1 MKVNFFQMSQKQKW
15 LLFLLVFSYCPLSFS
30 QVGQV
35 KEDSSAVYKDIQT
48 YSKKN
53 KFTKL
58 LHKLIFEPVN
68 VKRKK
73 KRVLPRIQQKFEG
86 KIIRNITIETL
97 DPFGYSDTDSNR
109 EPKNWAEKTGN
120 RIHLKTK
127 KLAIRN
133 LLLFREN
140 KPLDSLLINE
150 SARLIRS
157 QKYIRSVRIDLK
169 LSEKNSDSV
178 DVFIRAIDSWSLI
191 PKGSVSS
198 SRSSFELNEKN
209 FMGIGHE
216 FKNKFINRFSD
227 GKNAYNL
234 DYTVPNIKNSFI
246 KTTFKYNIDL
256 DNYYGKSID
265 INRPFYSPFAK
276 WAGGI
281 YFDQQFRKDT
291 LQDTNLV
298 YAQQNFKYNSQ
309 DYWIGHAFS
318 IFKGNT
324 EKNRTTNLIVSGRY
338 LNINYIE
345 SPTIAYDPVD
355 FYSSEKLFLSGIGI
369 TSRKFIQ
376 DKYIFRNGII
386 EDVPIG
392 KIYGITGGYQYKNH
406 KGRFYLGG
414 QASFGNYYDWGF
426 LSTNFEIGTFFDK
439 SSTSQTTFSF
449 QANYFTH
456 PIELGKWKLRQ
467 FIKPQVIIGLNRL
480 DAIGDQL
487 TINENYGIQGFNSA
501 VYGTKKMMLTLQT
514 QAYSPW
520 DLWGFRLNP
529 YFNYSIA
536 LLGNDQIGLLDSKAY
551 SKIGIGLI
559 INNDFLVF
567 SSFQLS
573 LSYYPSIP
581 GSGQNIFKTNA
592 FETSDFGFQDFELA
606 KPRTV
611 IFK

>member
-1 MKVNFFQMSQKQKW
+1 MSQKQKL

-30 QVGQV
+30 QVGQA

-68 VKRKK
+68 VKIKK

-97 DPFGYSDTDSNR
+97 DPFGYSDKDSNR

-150 SARLIRS
+150 SERLIRS

-178 DVFIRAIDSWSLI
+178 DVFIRVIDSWSLI

-216 FKNKFINRFSD
+216 FKNKFTNRFSD

-256 DNYYGKSID
+256 DNYFGKSID

-291 LQDTNLV
+291 LQDVNLV

-338 LNINYIE
+338 LNINYLE

-426 LSTNFEIGTFFDK
+426 LSTNFEVGTFFDK
-439 SSTSQTTFSF
+439 STTSQTTFSF
-449 QANYFTH
+449 QINYFTH

-480 DAIGDQL
+480 NVIGDQL

>member
-1 MKVNFFQMSQKQKW
+1 MKVKFFQMSQKQKW

-97 DPFGYSDTDSNR
+97 DPFGYSDADSNR

-191 PKGSVSS
+191 PKGSISS

-216 FKNKFINRFSD
+216 FKNKFTNRFSD

>member
-487 TINENYGIQGFNSA
+487 TINENYGIQGFNIA
-501 VYGTKKMMLTLQT
+501 LYGTKKMMLTLQT

>member
-97 DPFGYSDTDSNR
+97 DPFGYSDADSNR

-216 FKNKFINRFSD
+216 FKNKFTNRFSD

>member
-1 MKVNFFQMSQKQKW
+1 MKVNFFKMSLKQKS

-30 QVGQV
+30 QVGQA

-150 SARLIRS
+150 SERLIRS

-178 DVFIRAIDSWSLI
+178 DVFIRAIDSWSII

-216 FKNKFINRFSD
+216 FKNKFTNRFSD

-291 LQDTNLV
+291 LQDVNLV

-309 DYWIGHAFS
+309 DYWVGHAFS

-439 SSTSQTTFSF
+439 SNTSQTTFSF

-480 DAIGDQL
+480 DVIGDQL

-536 LLGNDQIGLLDSKAY
+536 LLGNEQIGLLDSKAY

>member
-97 DPFGYSDTDSNR
+97 DPFGYSDADSNR

-216 FKNKFINRFSD
+216 FKNKFTNRFSD

-291 LQDTNLV
+291 LKDINLV

-309 DYWIGHAFS
+309 DYWIGRAFS

-338 LNINYIE
+338 MNINYLE

-406 KGRFYLGG
+406 KGRFYFGG

-439 SSTSQTTFSF
+439 STTSQTTFSF

-480 DAIGDQL
+480 NVIGDQL

-581 GSGQNIFKTNA
+581 GNGQNIFKTNA

>member
-1 MKVNFFQMSQKQKW
+1 MKVKFFQMSQKQKW

-191 PKGSVSS
+191 PKGSISS

-216 FKNKFINRFSD
+216 FKNKFTNRFSD

-281 YFDQQFRKDT
+281 YFDQ
-291 LQDTNLV
+291 
-298 YAQQNFKYNSQ
+298 
-309 DYWIGHAFS
+309 
-318 IFKGNT
+318 
-324 EKNRTTNLIVSGRY
+324 
-338 LNINYIE
+338 
-345 SPTIAYDPVD
+345 
-355 FYSSEKLFLSGIGI
+355 
-369 TSRKFIQ
+369 
-376 DKYIFRNGII
+376 
-386 EDVPIG
+386 
-392 KIYGITGGYQYKNH
+392 
-406 KGRFYLGG
+406 
-414 QASFGNYYDWGF
+414 
-426 LSTNFEIGTFFDK
+426 
-439 SSTSQTTFSF
+439 
-449 QANYFTH
+449 
-456 PIELGKWKLRQ
+456 
-467 FIKPQVIIGLNRL
+467 
-480 DAIGDQL
+480 
-487 TINENYGIQGFNSA
+487 
-501 VYGTKKMMLTLQT
+501 
-514 QAYSPW
+514 
-520 DLWGFRLNP
+520 
-529 YFNYSIA
+529 
-536 LLGNDQIGLLDSKAY
+536 
-551 SKIGIGLI
+551 
-559 INNDFLVF
+559 
-567 SSFQLS
+567 
-573 LSYYPSIP
+573 
-581 GSGQNIFKTNA
+581 
-592 FETSDFGFQDFELA
+592 
-606 KPRTV
+606 
-611 IFK
+611 

>member
-1 MKVNFFQMSQKQKW
+1 MKINFFQMSQKQKL

-30 QVGQV
+30 QVGQA

-68 VKRKK
+68 VKIKK

-97 DPFGYSDTDSNR
+97 DPFGYSDKDSNR

-150 SARLIRS
+150 SERLIRS

-178 DVFIRAIDSWSLI
+178 DVFIRVIDSWSLI

-216 FKNKFINRFSD
+216 FKNKFTNRFSD

-256 DNYYGKSID
+256 DNYFGKSID

-291 LQDTNLV
+291 LQDVNLV

-338 LNINYIE
+338 LNINYLE

-426 LSTNFEIGTFFDK
+426 LSTNFEVGTFFDK
-439 SSTSQTTFSF
+439 STTSQTTFSF
-449 QANYFTH
+449 QINYFTH

-480 DAIGDQL
+480 NVIGDQL

>member
-30 QVGQV
+30 QVRQV

-97 DPFGYSDTDSNR
+97 DPFGYSNADSNR

-191 PKGSVSS
+191 PKGSISS

-216 FKNKFINRFSD
+216 FKNKFTNRFSD

>member
-1 MKVNFFQMSQKQKW
+1 MKVKFFQMSQKQKW

-191 PKGSVSS
+191 PKGSISS

>member
-97 DPFGYSDTDSNR
+97 DPFGYSDADSNR

-191 PKGSVSS
+191 PKGSISS

>member
-191 PKGSVSS
+191 PKGSISS

>member
-97 DPFGYSDTDSNR
+97 DPFGYSDADSNR

-191 PKGSVSS
+191 PKGSISS

-216 FKNKFINRFSD
+216 FKNKFTNRFSD

-467 FIKPQVIIGLNRL
+467 FIKPQIIIGLNRL
-480 DAIGDQL
+480 NVIGDQL

>member
-1 MKVNFFQMSQKQKW
+1 MKVKFFQMSQKQKW

-191 PKGSVSS
+191 PKGSISS

-216 FKNKFINRFSD
+216 FKNKFTNRFSD

-487 TINENYGIQGFNSA
+487 TINENYGIQGFNIA
-501 VYGTKKMMLTLQT
+501 LYGTKKMMLTLQT

>member
-97 DPFGYSDTDSNR
+97 DPFGYSDADSNR

-216 FKNKFINRFSD
+216 FKNKFTNRFSD

-265 INRPFYSPFAK
+265 INRPFYSPLAK

-291 LQDTNLV
+291 LQDINLV

-338 LNINYIE
+338 LNINYLE
-345 SPTIAYDPVD
+345 SPIIAYDPVD

-406 KGRFYLGG
+406 KGRFYFGG

-467 FIKPQVIIGLNRL
+467 FIKPQIIIGLNRL
-480 DAIGDQL
+480 NVIGDQL

>member
-73 KRVLPRIQQKFEG
+73 KRVVPRIQQKFEG

-97 DPFGYSDTDSNR
+97 DPFGYSDADSNR

-191 PKGSVSS
+191 PKGSISS

-216 FKNKFINRFSD
+216 FKNKFTNRFSD

-338 LNINYIE
+338 LNINYLE

>member
-15 LLFLLVFSYCPLSFS
+15 LLFLLIFSYCPLSFS

-73 KRVLPRIQQKFEG
+73 KRVVPRIQQKFEG

-97 DPFGYSDTDSNR
+97 DPFGYSDADSNR

>member
-1 MKVNFFQMSQKQKW
+1 MKVNFFKMSLKQKL

-30 QVGQV
+30 QVGQA

-150 SARLIRS
+150 SERLIRS

-178 DVFIRAIDSWSLI
+178 DVFIRAIDSWSII

-216 FKNKFINRFSD
+216 FKNKFTNRFSD

-291 LQDTNLV
+291 LQDVNLV

-309 DYWIGHAFS
+309 DYWVGHAFS

-439 SSTSQTTFSF
+439 SNTSQTTFSF

-480 DAIGDQL
+480 DVIGDQL

-536 LLGNDQIGLLDSKAY
+536 LLGNEQIGLLDSKAY

>member
-97 DPFGYSDTDSNR
+97 DPFGYSDADSNR

>member
-97 DPFGYSDTDSNR
+97 DPFGYSDADSNR

-191 PKGSVSS
+191 PKGSISS

-216 FKNKFINRFSD
+216 FKNKFTNRFSD

-514 QAYSPW
+514 QVYSPW

>member
-1 MKVNFFQMSQKQKW
+1 MKVKFFQMSQKQKW

-487 TINENYGIQGFNSA
+487 TINKNYGIQGFNSA

>member
-1 MKVNFFQMSQKQKW
+1 MKVKFFQMSQKQKW

-97 DPFGYSDTDSNR
+97 DPFGYSDADSNR

-216 FKNKFINRFSD
+216 FKNKFTNRFSD

-291 LQDTNLV
+291 LKDINLV

-309 DYWIGHAFS
+309 DYWIGRAFS

-338 LNINYIE
+338 MNINYLE

-406 KGRFYLGG
+406 KGRFYFGG

-439 SSTSQTTFSF
+439 STTSQTTFSF

-480 DAIGDQL
+480 NVIGDQL

-581 GSGQNIFKTNA
+581 GNGQNIFKTNA

>member
-1 MKVNFFQMSQKQKW
+1 MSQKQKW

-97 DPFGYSDTDSNR
+97 DPFGYSDADSNR

-216 FKNKFINRFSD
+216 FKNKFTNRFSD

-234 DYTVPNIKNSFI
+234 DYTVPYIKNSFI

-487 TINENYGIQGFNSA
+487 TINENYGIQGFNIA
-501 VYGTKKMMLTLQT
+501 LYGTKKMMLTLQT

>member
-1 MKVNFFQMSQKQKW
+1 MSQKQKW

-216 FKNKFINRFSD
+216 FKNKFTNRFSD

-487 TINENYGIQGFNSA
+487 TINENYGIQWFNIA
-501 VYGTKKMMLTLQT
+501 LYGTKKMMLTLQT

>member
-97 DPFGYSDTDSNR
+97 DPFGYSNADSNR

-150 SARLIRS
+150 SERLIRS

-191 PKGSVSS
+191 PKGSISS

-216 FKNKFINRFSD
+216 FKNKFTNRFSD

-338 LNINYIE
+338 LNINYLE

-426 LSTNFEIGTFFDK
+426 LSTNFEVGTFFDK
-439 SSTSQTTFSF
+439 STTSQTTFSF
-449 QANYFTH
+449 QINYFTH

-480 DAIGDQL
+480 NVIGDQL